1 MWCTRLKSMG
11 DAPAP
16 APDVVQTLVR
26 ALTGFVERY
35 PQSFATVPAQ
45 VAHAHPAPASPAL
58 SMSNRSQSAAAA
70 ATADRLTNSLGVDR
84 RGRRRPSYVFGDGP
98 PVGSNKPKKQKL
110 DRKTG
115 ENTLAKVIFYGACN

>member
-1 MWCTRLKSMG
+1 MG

-35 PQSFATVPAQ
+35 PQSFATVPAL
-45 VAHAHPAPASPAL
+45 VADAHPAPASPAL

-70 ATADRLTNSLGVDR
+70 ATADRLANSLGVDR
-84 RGRRRPSYVFGDGP
+84 GGRRRPSYVLGDGDGSR
-98 PVGSNKPKKQKL
+98 VGSNKPKKQKV

-115 ENTLAKVIFYGACN
+115 ENTLAKVIFYGACNRPR